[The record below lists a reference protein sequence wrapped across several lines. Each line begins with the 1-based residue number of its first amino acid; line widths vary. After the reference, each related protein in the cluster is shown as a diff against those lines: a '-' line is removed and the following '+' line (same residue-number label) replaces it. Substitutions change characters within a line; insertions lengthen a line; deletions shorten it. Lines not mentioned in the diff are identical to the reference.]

1 MGAHPGGA
9 VVSRRALTA
18 SCAEFAGGREV
29 TDGPGQLHLASLL
42 SEGFPPSVSLAVVE
56 RGGTVLQAFGGYA
69 CVTGEPVPTTL
80 ETCLRPRFID
90 QSGLHCHFGTARR
103 RARVPRPRRPGDQ
116 VAPSVPARKHHFAA
130 PFHPHSRPGRPPALL
145 LRACG
150 AETRSRRPFTRRPEG
165 AAPGMT

>member
-1 MGAHPGGA
+1 MGAQRAELSFEVSPDSELASSPA
-9 VVSRRALTA
+9 VEKLRSYLT
-18 SCAEFAGGREV
+18 
-29 TDGPGQLHLASLL
+29 SLL

-80 ETCLRPRFID
+80 ETCYDLA
-90 QSGLHCHFGTARR
+90 SLTKVVCTVTLALLAG

-145 LRACG
+145 REPARQRPDRGGHLRG
-150 AETRSRRPFTRRPEG
+150 GQRS
-165 AAPGMT
+165 AAGG